1 LLFQTDIH
9 RTVTLRIS
17 KESLAKLTGNRCHRR
32 KGAMSAAEP
41 RAATFPSEEM
51 FVPVSEDLDICFQ
64 TFGDPEDEAVLLV
77 MGLGGPMTWWDP
89 AFCQKLADR
98 GFHVIRYDNRDTGR
112 SGRARGRI
120 TRRQIVQAAVGRPT
134 RAPYTLVDMAQDGLA
149 VLDHLGHD
157 AAHVVGVSMG
167 GMIAQT
173 MAVRFPD
180 RVRSLTS
187 IMSSTG
193 RRFVGWQD
201 PRLAPMLLARRA
213 SREAYIETSGK
224 LWKMIGSP
232 LYPDSTETVQ
242 ERAAETWDRGV
253 SRSGVARQMIA
264 ILTQPDRTLD
274 LRQLDVPTLVIH
286 GLSDKMVHVSGGR
299 ATARAVAGAELL
311 LVPGMGHDVP
321 VQLHDE
327 FVDAIARTAAR
338 AR

>member
-1 LLFQTDIH
+1 
-9 RTVTLRIS
+9 
-17 KESLAKLTGNRCHRR
+17 
-32 KGAMSAAEP
+32 MSAADHRE
-41 RAATFPSEEM
+41 ATAPSDEM
-51 FVPVSEDLDICFQ
+51 FVPVSDDIDICFQ
-64 TFGDPEDEAVLLV
+64 TFGDPASPALLLV

-89 AFCQKLADR
+89 VFCQKLADR

-112 SGRARGRI
+112 SSRARGRV
-120 TRRQIVQAAVGRPT
+120 TRRDIVQAALGRPT
-134 RAPYTLVDMAQDGLA
+134 RPPYTLVDMAHDGIA

-173 MAVRFPD
+173 MALHFPD
-180 RVRSLTS
+180 RVLSLTS

-201 PRLAPMLLARRA
+201 PRLLPMLLARRS
-213 SREAYIETSGK
+213 SREAYIDTSGR
-224 LWKMIGSP
+224 LWKLIGSP
-232 LYPDSTETVQ
+232 LYPDTTETVRQ
-242 ERAAETWDRGV
+242 RAAETYDRGV
-253 SRSGVARQMIA
+253 SRAGVARQMVA
-264 ILTQPDRTLD
+264 ILTQPDRTRD
-274 LRQLDVPTLVIH
+274 LRALDVPTLVIH

-321 VQLHDE
+321 EKLHDE
-327 FVDAIARTAAR
+327 FVEAIARTAAK